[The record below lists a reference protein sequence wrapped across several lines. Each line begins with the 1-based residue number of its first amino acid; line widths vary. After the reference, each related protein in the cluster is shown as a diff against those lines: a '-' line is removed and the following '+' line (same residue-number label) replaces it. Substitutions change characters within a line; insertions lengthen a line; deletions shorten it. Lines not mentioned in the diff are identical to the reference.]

1 MQHFDFLPP
10 LTLNKQL
17 ASNFSPKKTATMKE
31 EDYKVVET
39 QLEEEGKITTLAV
52 SESYVSFV
60 SVTDRC
66 SLRGLVS
73 ISERAGSWIRL

>member
-17 ASNFSPKKTATMKE
+17 ASNFSPKNTATMKE

-39 QLEEEGKITTLAV
+39 QLEEEGR
-52 SESYVSFV
+52 SP
-60 SVTDRC
+60 R
-66 SLRGLVS
+66 LR
-73 ISERAGSWIRL
+73 